1 MKLFYTLAALLIGQ
15 LSMAQEMDSFTNYHM
30 NAARTLLESKDGNL
44 LMGAYGEVHYE
55 QPFGNNTQ
63 YNGDLDV
70 ERMVLLFGYK
80 FNNKTSFISEI
91 EIEHIKEVYLEQAF
105 LNYQAKPWLNVQ
117 AGLLLI
123 PMGLMNEYHEPTIFN
138 GVNRPVISNALYPS
152 TWREIGA
159 GIAGNLPSA
168 ALRYQLYLV
177 NGPMSYDN
185 GAKLE
190 GSKPL
195 RGARQKGAQST
206 MTRPDLSGKINYYG
220 IKGFDIGLAGYVGT
234 TESSLF
240 ENIHRDSVNQMARAD
255 SSIVGVQMVGFDFRY
270 QAKKLQAKGELFFSN
285 FTNTSSYNAFT
296 GRDLGSSMFGYYGEI
311 GYDVSTLL
319 GMQKKLVPFARY
331 SQYNTHQSVDES
343 MIPNKA
349 YDRTVVTAGFSFF
362 LNDAVVIKADYQNF
376 SNALQSQIHQF
387 NSGIGFWF
395 R

>member
-1 MKLFYTLAALLIGQ
+1 MKLFYTLIALLIGQ

-63 YNGDLDV
+63 YNGDLDA

-220 IKGFDIGLAGYVGT
+220 LKGFDIGLAGYVGS

-240 ENIHRDSVNQMARAD
+240 ENIHRDSVSQMARAD

-270 QAKKLQAKGELFFSN
+270 QAKKLQAKGELFFAN
-285 FTNTSSYNAFT
+285 FTNTSAYNAFT
-296 GRDLGSSMFGYYGEI
+296 GKDLGSSMFGYYGEV
-311 GYDVSTLL
+311 GYDVSSLL
-319 GMQKKLVPFARY
+319 GMQKKIVPFVRY
-331 SQYNTHQSVDES
+331 SQYNTHQSVDEA

-362 LNDAVVIKADYQNF
+362 LNDAVVIKAAYKNF
-376 SNALQSQIHQF
+376 NNALHSHTNQF